1 MTINKAIEILTIF
14 IDPNVT
20 KLDPD
25 DLDAIKLGIE
35 ALKRIKDM
43 RISPCT
49 TADELL
55 PGEGFTR

>member
-35 ALKRIKDM
+35 ALKRM
-43 RISPCT
+43 FQSPFE
-49 TADELL
+49 D
-55 PGEGFTR
+55 